1 MLQVEK
7 TEWADNSQAEEN
19 VSLENSQ
26 HFSLAGCDTQSR
38 KRQDMKMVRSL
49 RLDGVLGKTQ

>member
-7 TEWADNSQAEEN
+7 IEWAENSEAEN

-26 HFSLAGCDTQSR
+26 HFTLAGCDTQSR

-49 RLDGVLGKTQ
+49 RLDGILGKTQ

>member
-7 TEWADNSQAEEN
+7 TEWAENSEAEN

-26 HFSLAGCDTQSR
+26 HFTLAGCDTQSR

-49 RLDGVLGKTQ
+49 RLDGILGKTQ